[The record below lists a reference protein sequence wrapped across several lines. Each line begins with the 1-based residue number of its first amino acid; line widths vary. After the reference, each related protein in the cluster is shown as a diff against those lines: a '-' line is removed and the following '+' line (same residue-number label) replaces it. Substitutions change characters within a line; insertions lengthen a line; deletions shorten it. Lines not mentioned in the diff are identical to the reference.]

1 MREKPRVGV
10 SFLAFFCTCI
20 ANAQIIAHVPLLLVF
35 IDVGEHKDQFSSG
48 VGDVNAAPTRVLRL
62 DQAKQSA
69 ICFGTIGTGVDLFRD
84 VLRREDHVF
93 SAQRRDHSESLPN
106 RPSAR
111 HELGT
116 AERTDSRTLDRHPVE
131 VLLVEERLRGNRN
144 RRPWERWVTACKRK
158 NRPDL
163 VVVLKDPKVMAL
175 EQSAGQKVR

>member
-1 MREKPRVGV
+1 M
-10 SFLAFFCTCI
+10 
-20 ANAQIIAHVPLLLVF
+20 PLLLVF
-35 IDVGEHKDQFSSG
+35 IDAGKHKDQFSSG

-69 ICFGTIGTGVDLFRD
+69 IRFGTIGTGVDLFRD
-84 VLRREDHVF
+84 VSRREDHVF
-93 SAQRRDHSESLPN
+93 LAQRRDYSESLPN

-131 VLLVEERLRGNRN
+131 VLLVEERLRDNQN
-144 RRPWERWVTACKRK
+144 RRPWERWLTACEEK

-163 VVVLKDPKVMAL
+163 AALLEDPKAMAL
-175 EQSAGQKVR
+175 EQSAGQKV